1 MTVTCLIGDN
11 IGRVYFRESVQI
23 ETSPLNL
30 YKVRRL
36 LEAIRSGEVD
46 GVAVRPPLGIKA
58 IAETLGVAKQTFY
71 RWIASEERQS
81 MPQPVHLTAI
91 ASKLLKISE
100 QELEDYFNDR
110 LELQQ
115 LFTIRPRI
123 SSLQEVYGA
132 YESLPEPDKDL
143 ILALLLRDRAVATG
157 NALQERRSKVL
168 SAALID
174 VPVFDKEGKSR
185 KGASQRKLSAETDS
199 SESYKNMSQ
208 SGDALTELER
218 RRLSKLLQQGVAST
232 GYRTIREAAIGLGF
246 NPGEVQE
253 LLNILK
259 AAYFGEGGWRIH
271 PDAWVIIA
279 ALCPQ
284 LVEVNPWT
292 GDDEPNYTPGGTYRG
307 DVAGLKR
314 VLVCCEVCRNKRLK
328 RDKGVQP

>member
-23 ETSPLNL
+23 ETSPSNL

-208 SGDALTELER
+208 SGDSLTELER
-218 RRLSKLLQQGVAST
+218 RRLAKLLQQGVAST

-246 NPGEVQE
+246 NPNDG
-253 LLNILK
+253 LNALN
-259 AAYFGEGGWRIH
+259 AAYSGEGGWRIH
-271 PDAWVIIA
+271 PDDWEIIA
-279 ALCPQ
+279 ALCPK
-284 LVEVNPWT
+284 LNEANPWS
-292 GDDEPNYTPGGTYRG
+292 GEDAPNFDTRGTYRG

-314 VLVCCEVCRNKRLK
+314 VLACCEVCRNKRLK
-328 RDKGVQP
+328 RDKGVQPQVD